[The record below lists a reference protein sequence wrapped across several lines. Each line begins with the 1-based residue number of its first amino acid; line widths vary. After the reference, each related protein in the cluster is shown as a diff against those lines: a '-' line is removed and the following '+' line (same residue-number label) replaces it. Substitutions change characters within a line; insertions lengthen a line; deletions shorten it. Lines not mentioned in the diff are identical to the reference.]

1 MGKSRKRQAQGHRN
15 YGLGLI
21 KEGVKEIFETTA
33 GHVTHGIPEY
43 AGSTLKIV
51 KGIKHLKKAK
61 ELYK

>member
-1 MGKSRKRQAQGHRN
+1 M
-15 YGLGLI
+15 GLI